1 MPQHHWFLT
10 HHVVAIVTNF
20 LVLGFV
26 ISLLRQ
32 RRRPA
37 GSAIAWLLVVVL
49 LPYVGI
55 PLYLIFGGRKL
66 SQRARQKQRLDTPV
80 SGGALGAI
88 ETSVHSVEWL
98 DDGVTAFECFLS
110 QIRGARTSIRI
121 VTFVLADDATGR
133 PLVRA
138 LLERAREGLE
148 VRLLI
153 DDLLRFHAPR
163 AALRELVAAGARVE
177 RFMPLLHVPFRGH
190 GNLRNHRKIALF
202 DGERAIVGGMNLG
215 REYMGPSPDPER
227 WRDLSLLVAGAA
239 VAELDAVFRAD
250 WQFAC
255 GERLTVPAP
264 LEPAAI
270 PVRVVPSGPD
280 AATDPIYDADLTAIF
295 RAEQRIWI
303 ATPYFLPDEALM
315 RALIIAVRRGVD
327 VRVLTPERSN
337 HTLSDFAAASCLRDL
352 SAQGVTIRRFGKMLH
367 AKTLLVDDTLCVVG
381 SANFDMRSL
390 FLNYEIALFFR
401 GKAETLRL
409 AHWFEASFPDAS
421 VGPPRA
427 GMLRSAL
434 DDVARLI
441 APLL

>member
-1 MPQHHWFLT
+1 MHHNHWFLT
-10 HHVVAIVTNF
+10 HHVVSIATNF
-20 LVLGFV
+20 LVLVFV
-26 ISLLRQ
+26 VSLLRQ
-32 RRRPA
+32 RRPA
-37 GSAIAWLLVVVL
+37 GTAIAWLMAVVL

-55 PLYLIFGGRKL
+55 PLYLVFGGRKL
-66 SQRARQKQRLDTPV
+66 VQRARTKQRLAMDTR
-80 SGGALGAI
+80 GGALGAP
-88 ETSVHSVEWL
+88 ETSLASVEWL
-98 DDGVTAFECFLS
+98 DDGVAAFDCFLS
-110 QIRGARTSIRI
+110 QIRGARRSIRI
-121 VTFVLADDATGR
+121 VTFLLADDEAGR
-133 PLVRA
+133 PIVQA

-163 AALRELVAAGARVE
+163 GLLRELVSAGARVE

-202 DGERAIVGGMNLG
+202 DGERAIVGGMNFG

-227 WRDLSLLVAGAA
+227 WRDLSLLVSGTALAQ
-239 VAELDAVFRAD
+239 LDAVFRAD

-255 GERLTVPAP
+255 KEVLPPSVAQAEG
-264 LEPAAI
+264 AI

-295 RAEQRIWI
+295 RAEKRIWI
-303 ATPYFLPDEALM
+303 ATPYFLPDEALI
-315 RALIIAVRRGVD
+315 RALIIAVRRGVE
-327 VRVLTPERSN
+327 VCVLTPEHSN
-337 HTLSDFAAASCLRDL
+337 HSLSDFAAASCLRDL
-352 SAQGVTIRRFGKMLH
+352 SAQGVIIRRFVKMLH

-390 FLNYEIALFFR
+390 FLNYEIALFFT
-401 GKAETLRL
+401 GQNEVHRL
-409 AHWFEASFPDAS
+409 GAWFEASFAYAS

-427 GMLRSAL
+427 GVVRSAL
-434 DDVARLI
+434 DDVARLV